1 MIKALL
7 QKYKRLIGDSLW
19 SILGLLLMNAVAQI
33 VVFPLYA
40 RRFGEV
46 GYGEL
51 QYLMAYVNVLTVAVG
66 TAANYARMSA
76 PEGEREQN
84 SGDYNLFLLLVA
96 ALGLP
101 LTLLVR
107 RFGGVLLDTPT
118 YVCYYLLF
126 VAMAFRY
133 YADVAYKITLQ
144 YRRYFAYYLAI
155 AVGYAVGAWLMW
167 QTGIWPLGLL
177 VGEALGVVLAYVTCP
192 QLHRR
197 GLSLSRGWR
206 RSLSLVAVL
215 FLAEGVANLILNVDR
230 ILLKLLLGASAV
242 TVYYLATLLGKTMS
256 LIAVPLNGVL
266 IGYLARYNGKLTR
279 RAMRGIAFG
288 SVGMVLLGTAAT
300 TVGGYLMLL
309 LLYPAE
315 LAAVTPYLLLGSL
328 AQVLY
333 FTTSMIMVVLI
344 RFANKAYQIYINA
357 VFFAAFVGLG
367 IPATLMFSLQ
377 GFAIAM
383 VIAAALRYLMAVALG
398 YWHVFT
404 AQTVSKSDSAPH
416 EIHHRED
423 GV

>member
-1 MIKALL
+1 MKRGLL
-7 QKYKRLIGDSLW
+7 PKYKRLIGDSVW
-19 SILGLLLMNAVAQI
+19 SILGLVLMNAVAQI

-51 QYLMAYVNVLTVAVG
+51 QYLMAFVNVLTVAVG

-76 PEGEREQN
+76 PAGEREQN

-101 LTLLVR
+101 FTLLVR
-107 RFGGVLLDTPT
+107 RFGGVFMDTPT
-118 YVCYYLLF
+118 YICYYLLF

-133 YADVAYKITLQ
+133 YADVAYKITLC
-144 YRRYFAYYLAI
+144 YRRYFVYYLAI
-155 AVGYAVGAWLMW
+155 AVGYAVGAFLVW

-177 VGEALGVVLAYVTCP
+177 VGEAFGVVIAYVTCP

-197 GLSLSRGWR
+197 GLALSRGWC
-206 RSLSLVAVL
+206 RSLSLVVVL

-230 ILLKLLLGASAV
+230 ILLKVLLGASAV

-256 LIAVPLNGVL
+256 LLAVPLNGVL
-266 IGYLARYNGKLTR
+266 IGYLARYSGKLTR
-279 RAMRGIAFG
+279 RAMRGIALG
-288 SVGMVLLGTAAT
+288 SLGLLLLGTAAC

-315 LAAVTPYLLLGSL
+315 LTAVTPYLLLGSL

-333 FTTSMIMVVLI
+333 FTTSMILVVLI
-344 RFANKAYQIYINA
+344 RFAKKAYQIYINA
-357 VFFAAFVGLG
+357 VFGVAFVGLG
-367 IPATLMFSLQ
+367 IPATLAFSLQ
-377 GFAIAM
+377 GFAMAM
-383 VIAAALRYLMAVALG
+383 VIAAALRFLTALALG
-398 YWHVFT
+398 FWHVRKNT
-404 AQTVSKSDSAPH
+404 ADTNGIMTA
-416 EIHHRED
+416 
-423 GV
+423 

>member
-1 MIKALL
+1 
-7 QKYKRLIGDSLW
+7 
-19 SILGLLLMNAVAQI
+19 VAQI

-46 GYGEL
+46 GYGDL
-51 QYLMAYVNVLTVAVG
+51 QYLMAFVNVLTVAVG

-84 SGDYNLFLLLVA
+84 SGDYNLLLLVVA

-107 RFGGVLLDTPT
+107 RFGGVAMDTPT

-133 YADVAYKITLQ
+133 YADVAYKITLH
-144 YRRYFAYYLAI
+144 YRRYFGYYLTI
-155 AVGYAVGAWLMW
+155 AVGYAVGAFLVW

-177 VGEALGVVLAYVTCP
+177 VGEALGVALAYLTCP

-197 GLSLSRGWR
+197 GLTLSRDWR

-256 LIAVPLNGVL
+256 LLAVPLNGVL
-266 IGYLARYNGKLTR
+266 IGYLVRYNGKLTR
-279 RAMRGIAFG
+279 RAMRGITLG
-288 SVGMVLLGTAAT
+288 SIGLLLLGTLAC

-315 LAAVTPYLLLGSL
+315 LAAVTPYLLVGSL
-328 AQVLY
+328 SQVLY

-344 RFANKAYQIYINA
+344 RFAKKTYQIYINA
-357 VFFAAFVGLG
+357 VFGVAFVGLG
-367 IPATLMFSLQ
+367 VPATLLFSLQ
-377 GFAIAM
+377 GFAVAM
-383 VIAAALRYLMAVALG
+383 VIAGALRYLTALALG
-398 YWHVFT
+398 FWHVRKNT
-404 AQTVSKSDSAPH
+404 ADT
-416 EIHHRED
+416 D
-423 GV
+423 GAMTA